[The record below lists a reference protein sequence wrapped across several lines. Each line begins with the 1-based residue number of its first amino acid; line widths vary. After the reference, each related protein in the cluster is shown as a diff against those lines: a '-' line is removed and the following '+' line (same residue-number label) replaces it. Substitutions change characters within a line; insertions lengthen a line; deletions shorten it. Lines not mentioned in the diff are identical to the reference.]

1 MNTGT
6 IATRYAKALYRYASE
21 QGAETAVY
29 HNMLQLKDVLR
40 RQKGL
45 PVLLKDPSLSFTD
58 KVRSICDKVQ
68 ASPLFENFITLVL
81 KAQRGELLLYMAYSY
96 IDLYRKEK
104 RVVNFKIT
112 TAVPLPPETEKRIA
126 EIIAKKGDFTPE
138 FNNVVDPSI
147 IGGFVCVAGNT
158 RLDASVST
166 QLSEIRKQLVKETR
180 NLV

>member
-58 KVRSICDKVQ
+58 
-68 ASPLFENFITLVL
+68 
-81 KAQRGELLLYMAYSY
+81 
-96 IDLYRKEK
+96 
-104 RVVNFKIT
+104 
-112 TAVPLPPETEKRIA
+112 
-126 EIIAKKGDFTPE
+126 
-138 FNNVVDPSI
+138 
-147 IGGFVCVAGNT
+147 
-158 RLDASVST
+158 
-166 QLSEIRKQLVKETR
+166 
-180 NLV
+180 

>member
-1 MNTGT
+1 MNIG
-6 IATRYAKALYRYASE
+6 IISKRYAEALYDYAKE
-21 QGAETAVY
+21 LETEDAVY
-29 HNMLQLKDVLR
+29 KNMLQLKDVLR
-40 RQKGL
+40 KQKGL
-45 PVLLKDPSLSFTD
+45 PVLLKDPSLSLGD
-58 KVRSICDKVQ
+58 RVRGVCDKVQ

-81 KAQRGELLLYMAYSY
+81 KAQREELLLYMAYSY

-112 TAVPLPPETEKRIA
+112 TAVPLPPETGKRIV
-126 EIIAKKGDFTPE
+126 EIISKQGDVTPE